1 MPYANVRE
9 FTRYTIKLML
19 EENVKNEIYSVSADI
34 LFTFHIF
41 RFCIS
46 LTVYIFSQFHT
57 ILIIK
62 SN

>member
-41 RFCIS
+41 SFLHLFNS
-46 LTVYIFSQFHT
+46 LYFFSVSHHF
-57 ILIIK
+57 
-62 SN
+62 NY